1 MSDGREEREEQKL
14 RREQEKQQD
23 RRGKSWEEQTDRE
36 EPYEGEPER
45 GGS

>member
-1 MSDGREEREEQKL
+1 MSDGREEREERKARL
-14 RREQEKQQD
+14 EREKRESRED
-23 RRGKSWEEQTDRE
+23 LVNRE

>member
-1 MSDGREEREEQKL
+1 MSDGREEREEQKQ
-14 RREQEKQQD
+14 RREEDKKK
-23 RRGKSWEEQTDRE
+23 RWEDPDRE

>member
-1 MSDGREEREEQKL
+1 MSDGREEREEQKQ
-14 RREQEKQQD
+14 RREREKQENPQGKTWEDHSD
-23 RRGKSWEEQTDRE
+23 RD